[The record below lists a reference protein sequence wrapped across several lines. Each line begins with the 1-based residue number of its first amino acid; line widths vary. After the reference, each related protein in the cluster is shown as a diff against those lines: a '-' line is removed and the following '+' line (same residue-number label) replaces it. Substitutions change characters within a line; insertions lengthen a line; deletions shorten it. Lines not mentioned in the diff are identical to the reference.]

1 MITFLQATFEGLSLG
16 AVYSLVA
23 IGFVLIYKATDVLS
37 FAQPALVV
45 VGAGLISALAVDR
58 GVPFWIAFIVGILL
72 TGIIGLVMERTF
84 LRPMVGEPVFSVAIL
99 TIGIDIL
106 LRTVLNNWI
115 GLNPRYLG
123 DPFQSF
129 GNFGS
134 VNVGG
139 VTLKYLEIAALFTGI
154 ALIILLSVFFKR
166 SKYGVAMMATSYD
179 QEAALAQGINVGR
192 IFGLVWLISGVLA
205 GFAGFFITGGF
216 NTLTQASFL
225 SALRV
230 LPAVAIGGL
239 DSIPGA
245 VIGSLIIGLT
255 QGYVAYYQLML
266 EGVIGFSLGSGFSLI
281 APYLIMFFILIFRPD
296 GLFGTK
302 EVERV

>member
-72 TGIIGLVMERTF
+72 TGIIGLIMERTF

-139 VTLKYLEIAALFTGI
+139 VNLKYLEIAALFTGVV
-154 ALIILLSVFFKR
+154 LIIFLSVFFKR

-266 EGVIGFSLGSGFSLI
+266 EGVIGFTLGSGFSLI

>member
-58 GVPFWIAFIVGILL
+58 GVPFWIAFIAGILL
-72 TGIIGLVMERTF
+72 TGIIGLIMERTF

-139 VTLKYLEIAALFTGI
+139 VTLKYLEIAALFTGVV
-154 ALIILLSVFFKR
+154 LIILLSVFFKR

-266 EGVIGFSLGSGFSLI
+266 EGVVGFSLGSGFSLI

>member
-58 GVPFWIAFIVGILL
+58 GVPFWIAFIVGIFL

-139 VTLKYLEIAALFTGI
+139 VNLKYLEIAALFTGVV
-154 ALIILLSVFFKR
+154 LIIFLSVFFKR

-266 EGVIGFSLGSGFSLI
+266 EGVIGFTLGSGFSLI

>member
-58 GVPFWIAFIVGILL
+58 GFPFWIAFIVGILL

-99 TIGIDIL
+99 TTGIDIL

-154 ALIILLSVFFKR
+154 IIIILLSVFFKR

-266 EGVIGFSLGSGFSLI
+266 EGVIGFTLGSGFSLI

>member
-139 VTLKYLEIAALFTGI
+139 VTLKYLEIAALFTGVV
-154 ALIILLSVFFKR
+154 LIILLSVFFKR

-239 DSIPGA
+239 ESIPGA

>member
-139 VTLKYLEIAALFTGI
+139 VTLKYLEIAALFTGVV
-154 ALIILLSVFFKR
+154 LIILLSVFFKR

-216 NTLTQASFL
+216 NTLTQVSFL

>member
-1 MITFLQATFEGLSLG
+1 MNIFLQATFEGLSLG

-23 IGFVLIYKATDVLS
+23 IGFVLIFRATDVLS

-139 VTLKYLEIAALFTGI
+139 VTLKYLEIAALFTGV

>member
-1 MITFLQATFEGLSLG
+1 MNIFLQATFEGLSLG

-23 IGFVLIYKATDVLS
+23 IGLVLIFKATDVLS

-72 TGIIGLVMERTF
+72 TGFIGLVMERTF

-154 ALIILLSVFFKR
+154 VLIILLSVFFKR

-266 EGVIGFSLGSGFSLI
+266 EGVVGISFGSGFSLI

>member
-134 VNVGG
+134 LNVGG
-139 VTLKYLEIAALFTGI
+139 VTLKYLEIAALFTGVV
-154 ALIILLSVFFKR
+154 LIILLSVFFKR

>member
-23 IGFVLIYKATDVLS
+23 IGFVLIYKDTDVLS

-139 VTLKYLEIAALFTGI
+139 VTLKYLEIAALFTGV

>member
-58 GVPFWIAFIVGILL
+58 GVPFWIAFFVGILL

-139 VTLKYLEIAALFTGI
+139 VTLKYLEISALFTGVV
-154 ALIILLSVFFKR
+154 LIILLSVFFKR

>member
-58 GVPFWIAFIVGILL
+58 GFPFWIAFIVGILL

-139 VTLKYLEIAALFTGI
+139 VTLKYLEISALFTGI
-154 ALIILLSVFFKR
+154 IIIILLSVFFKR

-266 EGVIGFSLGSGFSLI
+266 EGVIGFTLGSGFSLI

>member
-266 EGVIGFSLGSGFSLI
+266 EGVIGFTLGSGFSLI

>member
-58 GVPFWIAFIVGILL
+58 GFPFWIAFIVGILL

-154 ALIILLSVFFKR
+154 VLIILLSVFFKR

-266 EGVIGFSLGSGFSLI
+266 EGVIGFTLGSGFSLI

>member
-139 VTLKYLEIAALFTGI
+139 VTLKYLEIAALFTGVV
-154 ALIILLSVFFKR
+154 LIILLSVFFKR

-225 SALRV
+225 SALRA

>member
-139 VTLKYLEIAALFTGI
+139 VNLKYLEIAALFTGVV
-154 ALIILLSVFFKR
+154 LIIFLSIFFKR

>member
-16 AVYSLVA
+16 AVHSLVA

-58 GVPFWIAFIVGILL
+58 GVPFWIAFIAGILL
-72 TGIIGLVMERTF
+72 TGIIGLIMERTF

-139 VTLKYLEIAALFTGI
+139 VTLKYLEIAALFTGVV
-154 ALIILLSVFFKR
+154 LIILLSVFFKR

>member
-139 VTLKYLEIAALFTGI
+139 VTLKYLEIAALFTGVV
-154 ALIILLSVFFKR
+154 LIILLSVFFKR

-225 SALRV
+225 SALKSSSCCCNWR
-230 LPAVAIGGL
+230 LRFYSWCCNRLFNYWTNTRLCGL
-239 DSIPGA
+239 LSINVGRGYWLFTWKW
-245 VIGSLIIGLT
+245 IFINSSLFN
-255 QGYVAYYQLML
+255 YVFH
-266 EGVIGFSLGSGFSLI
+266 IDF
-281 APYLIMFFILIFRPD
+281 
-296 GLFGTK
+296 
-302 EVERV
+302 

>member
-139 VTLKYLEIAALFTGI
+139 VTLKYLEIAALFT
-154 ALIILLSVFFKR
+154 AVVLIILLSVFFKR

-255 QGYVAYYQLML
+255 QGYVAYYQLIL
-266 EGVIGFSLGSGFSLI
+266 NQLLAFQVRKWIFINSSLFNNV
-281 APYLIMFFILIFRPD
+281 FILNF
-296 GLFGTK
+296 
-302 EVERV
+302 

>member
-58 GVPFWIAFIVGILL
+58 GFPFWIAFIVGILL

-154 ALIILLSVFFKR
+154 IIIILLSVFFKR

-266 EGVIGFSLGSGFSLI
+266 EGVIGFTLGSGFSLI